1 MPFHAPFALVPIKS
15 GQDLSQGIRLTT
27 FCFAGKV
34 LTALR
39 FPSLR
44 SHTLIYNME
53 FRSEYS
59 TVLVKPARADIV
71 IWEELIYSCK
81 IFMGTKKEAFASPS
95 SGSNPCFEVTTTGS
109 RFEPSTSKM
118 LPNLQTFL
126 LCVQILISTSVSK
139 EEFLMRRETYK
150 TLLHSGVSYVYRSVF
165 ECKVTGFPDTLQASS
180 HPFSVILT

>member
-1 MPFHAPFALVPIKS
+1 MPFHAPFALVSIKS

-44 SHTLIYNME
+44 SHTLINRE

-59 TVLVKPARADIV
+59 MVLVKPARADIV

-81 IFMGTKKEAFASPS
+81 IFIVAKYS
-95 SGSNPCFEVTTTGS
+95 
-109 RFEPSTSKM
+109 
-118 LPNLQTFL
+118 
-126 LCVQILISTSVSK
+126 
-139 EEFLMRRETYK
+139 
-150 TLLHSGVSYVYRSVF
+150 
-165 ECKVTGFPDTLQASS
+165 
-180 HPFSVILT
+180 

>member
-1 MPFHAPFALVPIKS
+1 MPFHAPFALVSIKS

-81 IFMGTKKEAFASPS
+81 IFIVAKYLWVRKKRLSP
-95 SGSNPCFEVTTTGS
+95 
-109 RFEPSTSKM
+109 
-118 LPNLQTFL
+118 LLQVVRTPALRLRPPAHVFSL
-126 LCVQILISTSVSK
+126 QHLKCYLI
-139 EEFLMRRETYK
+139 YK
-150 TLLHSGVSYVYRSVF
+150 PFYYVY
-165 ECKVTGFPDTLQASS
+165 KYSS
-180 HPFSVILT
+180 PLPSQKKNFL